1 MAADA
6 GALADAG
13 TVPADA
19 GETDAPSPARRRVRL
34 VLLVIAPLLLLVL
47 ALYAY
52 GRGGTVASTDN
63 AYVKQDRVD
72 VTALVSADV
81 RRVAVAENSRV
92 QPGQTV
98 LELDDEKLRAA
109 AASAAADLANARL
122 TVQTLRA
129 EYAARVAERQVA
141 RETAAYARRQYAR
154 QRELVDRRLVAEAA
168 LDEVRHAAENADGA
182 VGVLD
187 LQVAE
192 AEARLG
198 GHPGLP
204 VDAHPAVRAAA
215 AELERAQ
222 VDLDHAAMRAPQAGI
237 VSHLPQVGD
246 HVVEGRAAFAII
258 VNEEV
263 YVEANLK
270 ETDLGWVEPGQA
282 ARVVVD
288 LYPDVVW
295 HGRVASV
302 AQATGAEFSLLPA
315 QNASGNW
322 VKVVQRI
329 PVRIV
334 LERDASMPVLRSGAS
349 AEVEIQTAAPTRLQ
363 RWLAR
368 LRN

>member
-1 MAADA
+1 MAVEAEIRADA
-6 GALADAG
+6 ALDTIADA
-13 TVPADA
+13 PA
-19 GETDAPSPARRRVRL
+19 PARRGLRL
-34 VLLVIAPLLLLVL
+34 VLLVIVPLVLVTL
-47 ALYAY
+47 ALYAF
-52 GRGGTVASTDN
+52 GRSGTVASTDN

-81 RRVAVAENSRV
+81 RRVAVVENARV
-92 QPGQTV
+92 HPGQTV

-122 TVQTLRA
+122 SVQTLRA
-129 EYAARVAERQVA
+129 EYNARVAERQVA

-154 QRELVDRRLVAEAA
+154 QRELVDRKLVAEAA
-168 LDEVRHAAENADGA
+168 LDEVRHTAESADGA
-182 VGVLD
+182 VAVLD

-192 AEARLG
+192 ASARLG
-198 GHPGLP
+198 GNPDLP

-215 AELERAQ
+215 AQLERAQ
-222 VDLDHAAMRAPQAGI
+222 VDLGHAVMRAPRSGV

-246 HVVEGRAAFAII
+246 HVVEGRAAFAIV
-258 VNEEV
+258 VNDEV

-270 ETDLGWVEPGQA
+270 ETDLGWVKPGQS

-288 LYPDVVW
+288 IYPDVVW
-295 HGRVASV
+295 HGRVESV

-334 LERDASMPVLRSGAS
+334 LERGPSMPALRSGAS
-349 AEVEIQTAAPTRLQ
+349 AEVEIQTDAPTRLQ
-363 RWLAR
+363 RWLAW
-368 LRN
+368 LHG

>member
-1 MAADA
+1 MAVEADI
-6 GALADAG
+6 LADGVAG
-13 TVPADA
+13 DTAAVPS
-19 GETDAPSPARRRVRL
+19 TARRRVRL
-34 VLLVIAPLLLLVL
+34 VLLVVVPLVLVTL
-47 ALYAY
+47 ALYAF

-81 RRVAVAENSRV
+81 RRVAVVENSLV
-92 QPGQTV
+92 EPGQTV

-109 AASAAADLANARL
+109 VASATAELANARL
-122 TVQTLRA
+122 SVQTLRA
-129 EYAARVAERQVA
+129 EFSARVAERQVA
-141 RETAAYARRQYAR
+141 FETAAYARRQYAR
-154 QRELVDRRLVAEAA
+154 QRELVDRKLVAEAA
-168 LDEVRHAAENADGA
+168 LDEVRHAAQSADGA
-182 VGVLD
+182 VDVLD

-192 AEARLG
+192 ARTRLG
-198 GHPGLP
+198 GDPDLP

-215 AELERAQ
+215 AQLERAQ
-222 VDLDHAAMRAPQAGI
+222 VDFGHAVMRAPRAGV

-246 HVVEGRAAFAII
+246 HVAEGRAAFAVI

-270 ETDLGWVEPGQA
+270 ETDLGWVKPGQA

-295 HGRVASV
+295 RGRVESV

-334 LERDASMPVLRSGAS
+334 LERDRSMPVLRSGAS
-349 AEVEIQTAAPTRLQ
+349 AEVEIQTDAPTRLQ

-368 LRN
+368 LHG